1 MYWQRR
7 RRIRRNIHQSPET
20 TFFKPAWVQRNRL
33 EQVELLIDEYEA
45 IRLSDIED
53 LNMKEGAEK
62 MWISAPTFHRILQS
76 AHKKIADAI
85 VNGKWIKIN
94 NEQE

>member
-1 MYWQRR
+1 MP
-7 RRIRRNIHQSPET
+7 RN
-20 TFFKPAWVQRNRL
+20 KL
-33 EQVELLIDEYEA
+33 EKVELGVDEYEA
-45 IRLSDIED
+45 MRLSDMEG

-85 VNGKWIKIN
+85 INGKWITIN
-94 NEQE
+94 NIQ